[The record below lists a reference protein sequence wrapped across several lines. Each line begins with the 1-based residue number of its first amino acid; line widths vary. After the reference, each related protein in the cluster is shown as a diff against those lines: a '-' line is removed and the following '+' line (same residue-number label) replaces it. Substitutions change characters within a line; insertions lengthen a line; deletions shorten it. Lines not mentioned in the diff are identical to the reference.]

1 MELGI
6 VIATEGST
14 AGRYITTSHPGQPT
28 LEWSVPSRIWTA
40 APDRSQM
47 KNNAIYDQINRY
59 LASLPE
65 EKQLAIYNIYAEE
78 FKFMNSIGG
87 TVDQNIEFIISRIRD
102 LMAKLYSHIEEQHF
116 YNWVWGSLVPTIPP
130 EIKQFFE
137 PGMPGTRERTYLV
150 NDYRGLIPLL
160 LAVRFATPV
169 CMQFMVLAEETLPE
183 NHRDTFT
190 YSLLSKTW
198 ISKCEAMKRLHSFTD
213 KTIGNDRYQ
222 EVAIHEGISSED
234 YVYWTLASMMIRK
247 APVIDVTGSVGAAS
261 VPSVLWKFID
271 NKPDSLASSGPKI
284 RFKENPSDSGDGD
297 NNASVLEGYRTRQ
310 QQSTGQRMLNPFYL
324 QRHITM
330 LENGIIEPMSMIAR
344 VCPDFDVEL
353 YKDALSSTSSLMNVS
368 LTEEQTT
375 LASWVFDPYLS
386 ARSIGNIRKA
396 EVIKLLAMAQ
406 TVLLQQGR
414 FWLATLVTAN
424 YSLPPTGMFFANN
437 SLINPSIA
445 RYEEFY
451 KLFPMQKESRSSVRA
466 ATNSVIVKAHNYAQ
480 TTIADIVAGIER
492 YVATRT
498 ISDAAI
504 DRFAPEGISRR
515 FIQIPYP
522 KDLKLQIM
530 EFAEHLATRPQVK
543 IDPNEI
549 YTKLTGLPVLS
560 EANW

>member
-6 VIATEGST
+6 VIASEGST
-14 AGRYITTSHPGQPT
+14 AGRYITITHPGQPT

-40 APDRSQM
+40 APDRGQM
-47 KNNAIYDQINRY
+47 KDNAIYSQVNLY
-59 LASLPE
+59 LKSLPE
-65 EKQLAIYNIYAEE
+65 EKQLAIYQVYAEQ
-78 FKFMNSIGG
+78 FKFLNSIGAA
-87 TVDQNIEFIISRIRD
+87 VDQNIEYIIARLRD
-102 LMAKLYSHIEEQHF
+102 LMAQLYSHIEEQHF
-116 YNWVWGSLVPTIPP
+116 YNWVWSVLAPTIPSD
-130 EIKQFFE
+130 IKQFFE

-198 ISKCEAMKRLHSFTD
+198 ISRCEAMKRLHSFTD
-213 KTIGNDRYQ
+213 KTIGSNRFQ

-234 YVYWTLASMMIRK
+234 YVYWTLASMMVRK
-247 APVIDVTGSVGAAS
+247 APVIDVSGTVGSPS
-261 VPSVLWKFID
+261 VVSVLWKFID

-330 LENGIIEPMSMIAR
+330 LEQGTVLPMSMIAR

-353 YKDALSSTSSLMNVS
+353 YKDALSTAQSLMNAE
-368 LTEEQTT
+368 LTHEQTT
-375 LASWVFDPYLS
+375 LACWLFDPYLA
-386 ARSIGNIRKA
+386 ARSIGNIRKGD
-396 EVIKLLAMAQ
+396 VIKLLAMAQ
-406 TVLLQQGR
+406 TVFLQQGR
-414 FWLATLVTAN
+414 FWLAVLVTAN
-424 YSLPPTGMFFANN
+424 YSLPPAGTFFTNN
-437 SLINPSIA
+437 MINPPIS

-451 KLFPMQKESRSSVRA
+451 KLFPLQKESRSSVRA

-480 TTIADIVAGIER
+480 ATIADIVAGIER

-504 DRFAPEGISRR
+504 DKYAPEGASRR
-515 FIQIPYP
+515 FLQIPYP

-530 EFAEHLATRPQVK
+530 EYAEYLATRPLVK
-543 IDPNEI
+543 IDPNEVF
-549 YTKLTGLPVLS
+549 TKLTGLPIPS
-560 EANW
+560 EVNS